1 MSHPDVS
8 SSLNEQLERVA
19 IKRKARA
26 IAVAIHDLETDF
38 RFSLSGDRW
47 FHAASTI
54 KVAVLLAVFRA
65 ADESRLRLDD
75 SLHVRNR
82 FFSAGDGS
90 IFHVTPDRDAT
101 PELYHSIGRTARISS
116 LAHAM
121 ISGSSNLATNLLLDF
136 VGVEYARKVLRDA
149 QVHSVELRRGV
160 EDHAAHEQG
169 INNEATANGLVTLL
183 SAIRGDFLSNES
195 KQEVI
200 RILLEQR
207 FNSMI
212 PARLPAHA
220 AVAQKTRLAP
230 HFTLAELM
238 LVDCREATLLLTQF
252 PHYVPCAIVV
262 LARFLEDFRRE
273 VDAPV
278 FISANG
284 GYRSPAHRIGGAK
297 SIHAWGTAANIYR
310 VGDSFLDDARAIE
323 KYRAIAA
330 SLSPVVFARPFG
342 RERGQTDDHLHIDL
356 GFVSLTPREST
367 EAS

>member
-1 MSHPDVS
+1 
-8 SSLNEQLERVA
+8 
-19 IKRKARA
+19 
-26 IAVAIHDLETDF
+26 
-38 RFSLSGDRW
+38 
-47 FHAASTI
+47 
-54 KVAVLLAVFRA
+54 
-65 ADESRLRLDD
+65 
-75 SLHVRNR
+75 VRNR
-82 FFSAGDGS
+82 FFSAADGS

-101 PELYHSIGRTARISS
+101 PELYHSIGRTARLSS

-220 AVAQKTRLAP
+220 AVAHKTGEISTACHDIGIVYLP
-230 HFTLAELM
+230 E
-238 LVDCREATLLLTQF
+238 REPYIAVILTEF
-252 PHYVPCAIVV
+252 DPD
-262 LARFLEDFRRE
+262 RNGRRE
-273 VDAPV
+273 TVAA
-278 FISANG
+278 ISEL
-284 GYRSPAHRIGGAK
+284 
-297 SIHAWGTAANIYR
+297 IYR
-310 VGDSFLDDARAIE
+310 CLSGD
-323 KYRAIAA
+323 
-330 SLSPVVFARPFG
+330 
-342 RERGQTDDHLHIDL
+342 
-356 GFVSLTPREST
+356 VSKANEN
-367 EAS
+367 